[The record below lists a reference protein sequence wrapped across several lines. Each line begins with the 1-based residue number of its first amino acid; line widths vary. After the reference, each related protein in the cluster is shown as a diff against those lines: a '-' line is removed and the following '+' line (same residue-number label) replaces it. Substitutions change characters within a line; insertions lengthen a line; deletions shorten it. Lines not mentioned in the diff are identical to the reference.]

1 MCAFLLQSTLQPFP
15 FLTFYHLYHYFTM
28 SSLTAFPFYSENM
41 IYLSCSTNRLIVKIE
56 NEMSLI
62 LQLGK
67 YFYSVQIQI
76 SKLDQL
82 NETQSCVS
90 IPVPSIKFKCTLFFL
105 YINYSEFCHSL
116 VYFIVKLGFPLQIF
130 FPKNF
135 QLPFFSLF
143 DRLNMPLLHHQDHLA
158 GQFQTRLQF
167 SYMSFFFFLIRVTF
181 CLLAIYSIF
190 LNCFFFPFYT
200 GSLQK
205 NFQKQHI
212 AHKISSPFLSQN

>member
-67 YFYSVQIQI
+67 YFYSVQLQI

-82 NETQSCVS
+82 NETQSFVS
-90 IPVPSIKFKCTLFFL
+90 IPVPSIKFKCILFFL

-167 SYMSFFFFLIRVTF
+167 SYMSFFFF
-181 CLLAIYSIF
+181 
-190 LNCFFFPFYT
+190 
-200 GSLQK
+200 
-205 NFQKQHI
+205 
-212 AHKISSPFLSQN
+212 